1 MKLHSILSVFN
12 QRSAR
17 MTWRSRGWMA
27 ISLLV
32 GASLLLA
39 SCATAAPLI
48 TPVPS
53 SAAPTASQDAFKE
66 LVPAAKT
73 FVDQLVKGDF
83 TAADS
88 TFDATMKSAMP
99 EAKLKDAWNQ
109 VLGQVGAFKAQLGTS
124 TISQGDYRIVLVT
137 CQFEKSVIAVQLSYN
152 KQAQISGLYF
162 KPGVAPNTT
171 PAAAND
177 MVKTAKT
184 VVDNYAKG
192 DYPAIVAAFDASL
205 QSQVTSD
212 SIKQSWLG
220 LTNQLGAYQQQTGTS
235 SGTFQGYQEVSVTCQ
250 FEKGAM
256 DIRVIF
262 NAQGHVAGI
271 NFLQAGT
278 GSATVAPYAP
288 PSYAR
293 TDSFHESDV
302 TVGSGEWA
310 LPGTLT
316 VPNGSGPFPA
326 VVLVHGSGPNDR
338 DETIGPNKP
347 FKDLAWGLASQG
359 IAVLRYDKRTKAHAA
374 LFTPEV
380 LATLTVKQETT
391 DDALLA
397 VNLLRQTAGI
407 DPKRV
412 FVLGHSLGAT
422 VAPRI
427 GQQDPA
433 LAGLIIMAGLT
444 ATFEDTVLEQVK
456 YLDSLNGPL
465 TDSEKADIA
474 ALATKVARVKD
485 PNLSSATPA
494 SDLPLN
500 SPASYWLDLR
510 GYHPEEVA
518 RSLGMLLLVLQGERD
533 YQVTPDPNFTGWQKA
548 LTGKSNATLKL
559 YPGLNHL
566 FIAGTGAPNPQ
577 EYETPGHVSEQVVT
591 DIVQFVKAN

>member
-1 MKLHSILSVFN
+1 MNLQAILCIFN
-12 QRSAR
+12 KQ
-17 MTWRSRGWMA
+17 SRGWMA

-32 GASLLLA
+32 VSSLLLA

-53 SAAPTASQDAFKE
+53 SAAPTGSVDAFKE

-73 FVDQLVKGDF
+73 FVDQLAKGDF

-99 EAKLKDAWNQ
+99 ETKLKDAWNQ
-109 VLGQVGAFKAQLGTS
+109 VIGQAGAFKAQLGTS

-137 CQFEKSVIAVQLSYN
+137 CQFEKSVLAVQLSYN
-152 KQAQISGLYF
+152 KQGQISGLYF

-177 MVKTAKT
+177 LVKTAKT
-184 VVDNYAKG
+184 VVDNLAKG
-192 DYPAIVAAFDASL
+192 DYPAVVAAFDTSL
-205 QSQVTSD
+205 QSKLTPD
-212 SIKQSWLG
+212 TLKQSWQG
-220 LTNQLGAYQQQTGTS
+220 LTDKLGAYQQQTGTT
-235 SGTFQGYQEVSVTCQ
+235 SGTLQGYQEVSVTCQ

-256 DIRVIF
+256 DVRVVF
-262 NAQGHVAGI
+262 NTQGNVVGI
-271 NFLQAGT
+271 NFMQAGT
-278 GSATVAPYAP
+278 GSATVEPYSP
-288 PSYAR
+288 PSYAK
-293 TDSFHESDV
+293 TDSFHESEV

-433 LAGLIIMAGLT
+433 LAGLILLAGLT
-444 ATFEDTVLEQVK
+444 RPFEDAVLDQET
-456 YLDSLNGPL
+456 YLASLSGPL
-465 TDSEKADIA
+465 TDQQKAELEKVKA
-474 ALATKVARVKD
+474 AVARVKD

-500 SPASYWLDLR
+500 TPASYWLDLR

-518 RSLGMLLLVLQGERD
+518 KSLAMPLLVLQGERD
-533 YQVTPDPNFTGWQKA
+533 YQVSPTLDFPAWQKA
-548 LTGKSNATLKL
+548 LAGKSNATLKL
-559 YPGLNHL
+559 YPALNHL

-577 EYETPGHVSEQVVT
+577 EYQTPGHVSEQVVT
-591 DIVQFVKAN
+591 DIAQFVKAN